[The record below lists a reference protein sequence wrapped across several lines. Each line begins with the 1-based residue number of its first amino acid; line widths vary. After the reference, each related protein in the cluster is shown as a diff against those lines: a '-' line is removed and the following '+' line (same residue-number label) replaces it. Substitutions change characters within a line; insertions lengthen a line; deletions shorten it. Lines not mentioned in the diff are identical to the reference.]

1 MNIKQILIDQK
12 EELKNT
18 FQKKKIIEREFSHL
32 YKTYLA
38 SPLIKVITGSRRSGK
53 STLCAQLLHS
63 KDFAYVNFDDERLSS
78 LTSESLNSVIESIYS
93 IYTNPEYILLDEIQ
107 NIKAWELFVN
117 RLQRTGFNLMITGSN
132 SHLLSKELATHLT
145 GRHYNLE
152 LFPFSFRE
160 FLTFNN
166 IHFQKES
173 LSTKQIAIIKNE
185 LDQYIQNG
193 GFPETLTEENAKKYL
208 QTLFSSII
216 TNDIAIR
223 HNIRLIKTIKDM
235 ASHLLTNFSCQITF
249 TRLKKIFDV
258 KSVHTIQN
266 YLSYLEE
273 SYMIFMIE
281 RFSFKSKQRITAPRK
296 IYAIDTG
303 LINAVSFQ
311 HSQNIG
317 RFIENIV
324 AIELFRKKANKED
337 MNIYYWQDTTGKE
350 VDFVVKEGSHGISLI
365 QVCWN
370 LEKEITKQREVKSL
384 LKAMEKFHLSESF
397 IITENYEAEE
407 KTKDKTIKYIPLW
420 KWLLEA

>member
-18 FQKKKIIEREFSHL
+18 FQKKKIIERESSHL
-32 YKTYLA
+32 YKTYLD

-53 STLCAQLLHS
+53 STLCAQLLEN

-78 LTSESLNSVIESIYS
+78 LTDENLNSVIEAIYS

-166 IHFQKES
+166 IHFQKEN
-173 LSTKQIAIIKNE
+173 LGTKQIAIIKNE

-249 TRLKKIFDV
+249 TGLKKIFDV

-337 MNIYYWQDTTGKE
+337 MNIYYWQDTSGKE
-350 VDFVVKEGSHGISLI
+350 VDFVVKEGSRGISLI

-370 LEKEITKQREVKSL
+370 LEKEITRQREVKSL

-407 KTKDKTIKYIPLW
+407 KIKNKTIKYIPLW